1 MSPRRARFAGF
12 PGRVGPQLLTSQY
25 SGFIGILGYS
35 HLRICDRPVL
45 DESMV
50 RDLASID
57 AREPGALEWEAEVVY
72 NVI

>member
-1 MSPRRARFAGF
+1 
-12 PGRVGPQLLTSQY
+12 
-25 SGFIGILGYS
+25 
-35 HLRICDRPVL
+35 LRICDRPVL